1 MNLFNDEIN
10 RNMPYIFEGNKL
22 FYSRAEAEPSR
33 LEDHGARALRPTEIT
48 TPYRAYRLYMAEINL
63 ETGATGEEIPIES
76 SPQNN
81 VYCSPSAWRNQ
92 DGAVNLTYTKEDL
105 VSTQK
110 PFYRARRRTG
120 ADFLS
125 LGIPEDL
132 PNILG
137 LKNYCT
143 ADNAEYIAVASSYI
157 GNAYILLYHKR
168 RKSVKKIKLGLC
180 SFLRRVSF
188 ESGSDRLL
196 LTYPSNVSSE
206 NLDKS
211 EYTTEILD
219 IENLKTTKIITE
231 DRSVYKSTIFENK
244 VIYTARSATG
254 YARSL
259 KLCEFITGPGRVRAE
274 VDFTM
279 DLS

>member
-1 MNLFNDEIN
+1 
-10 RNMPYIFEGNKL
+10 MPYIFEGNKL
-22 FYSRAEAEPSR
+22 FYSRADAEPSR
-33 LEDHGARALRPTEIT
+33 LEDHGARALRPTERN
-48 TPYRAYRLYMAEINL
+48 TPYRAYRLYMVDINL

-92 DGAVNLTYTKEDL
+92 DRTVNLTYTKEDL
-105 VSTQK
+105 VATRK

-137 LKNYCT
+137 LKNYCV

-168 RKSVKKIKLGLC
+168 RKSVKKIKFGLC

-188 ESGSDRLL
+188 ESGSNRLL
-196 LTYPSNVSSE
+196 LTYPSNVFRGDGVFSG
-206 NLDKS
+206 

-219 IENLKTTKIITE
+219 VETLEILKIIAE
-231 DRSVYKSTIFENK
+231 DRSVYKSTIFGNK
-244 VIYTARSATG
+244 IIYTARGESG
-254 YARSL
+254 YSRSL
-259 KLCEFITGPGRVRAE
+259 KLCDFVTVPGRARAE
-274 VDFTM
+274 IDFTM